1 MPIIAVVEDEEDL
14 RDAVVEYLSARGYT
28 VLSAGDAATFR
39 RLVEGERVDVAIL
52 DIAMPGGEDGRSL
65 ARWLMAQAQPP
76 GVIFASSAGSTAD
89 RVVGLEIGV
98 DDYLV
103 KPYDLRELLARVR
116 SILRR
121 VADEAAPLQ
130 PAAATPGPPASRRMA
145 VGPYMLDLDSRRL
158 AGPTGEPVSL
168 TAAELDLLEV
178 LAQRPGRVLS
188 RGQLLELAP
197 GREGNDSARA
207 IDVRITR
214 LRRKLEADPENPTL
228 IRTVRGEGYVFS
240 GGEG

>member
-1 MPIIAVVEDEEDL
+1 MPIIAVVEDEDDL

-28 VLSAGDAATFR
+28 VLSAGDAASFR
-39 RLVEGERVDVAIL
+39 RAVEGERVDVAIL

-116 SILRR
+116 SVVRR
-121 VADEAAPLQ
+121 VAETAPVQAPAAP
-130 PAAATPGPPASRRMA
+130 AEASGRQIV
-145 VGPYMLDLDSRRL
+145 VGRFRLDLDSRRL
-158 AGPTGEPVSL
+158 SAPDGTQVSL

-188 RGQLLELAP
+188 RAQLLELAP
-197 GREGNDSARA
+197 AREGNDSARA
-207 IDVRITR
+207 IDVRVTR

-228 IRTVRGEGYVFS
+228 IRTVRGEGYMFA
-240 GGEG
+240 GE